1 LERQFLIVDPFSKYT
16 IMGNSQ
22 SRAQGI
28 KHFHASGASYRDIA
42 RTLQCSHTTI
52 ADVIHSDMPPSPAI
66 KRGRRPVVMPEVSRY
81 IETLSLMD
89 ARLSNA
95 KIKA

>member
-1 LERQFLIVDPFSKYT
+1 M

-28 KHFHASGASYRDIA
+28 KRLHASGASYNIIG

-52 ADVIHSDMPPSPAI
+52 PDAIHSDMPPSPAI
-66 KRGRRPVVMPEVSRY
+66 KRDRRPGITPKVSRY
-81 IETLSLMD
+81 IKTLSLMD
-89 ARLSNA
+89 AGLSNA
-95 KIKA
+95 